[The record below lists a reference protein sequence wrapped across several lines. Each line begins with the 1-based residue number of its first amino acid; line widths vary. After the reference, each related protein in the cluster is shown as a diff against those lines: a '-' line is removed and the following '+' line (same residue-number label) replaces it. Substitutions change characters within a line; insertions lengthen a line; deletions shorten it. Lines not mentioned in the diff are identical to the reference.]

1 MSETL
6 RDDDI
11 TLASFAQSV
20 LNDCL
25 YSVIHDLVI
34 QTHEKEKK
42 LLQTLDPKT
51 LLPLCPNCSLPR
63 LLDPPLA
70 ISKPDKT
77 TQYCSAVPWSRKP
90 GHDIYGNP
98 FPVAGSDKPP
108 TKKEREA
115 RARAEKEERKNAKN
129 TPSKNDD
136 DDKDDGPNIAGG
148 PVDKKAAKVDQR
160 LKDGTYIP
168 WHTCPNCKRS
178 LLITRFAQ
186 HLASCL
192 GIGGRARNAARAS
205 MGGGSV
211 GSGATPGGSR
221 AGTPTGSRK
230 GLDDEDE
237 DSDDVKKASS
247 VRKQVLK
254 KQGLKAGMGKAEGT
268 AKKTN
273 LVKKG
278 KADANGEKRDRE
290 EDEDETTP
298 VRKKMKLQ
306 RQMSLASTGTA
317 GDLSQMSVDADLD
330 ESVDG
335 SFVNPDEEDESEGE

>member
-1 MSETL
+1 MSEVL

-25 YSVIHDLVI
+25 YSVIHGLVI

-51 LLPLCPNCSLPR
+51 LLPICPNCNLPR

-70 ISKPDKT
+70 ISKPEKT
-77 TQYCSAVPWSRKP
+77 TQYCSAIPWSRKP

-205 MGGGSV
+205 MGGSV

-221 AGTPTGSRK
+221 AGTPTSGRK
-230 GLDDEDE
+230 NLDDDDE
-237 DSDDVKKASS
+237 DSDDVKKANS

-254 KQGLKAGMGKAEGT
+254 KQGLKAGMGKPEGS

-278 KADANGEKRDRE
+278 KPDANGEKRDRE

-317 GDLSQMSVDADLD
+317 GDLSQMSVDPDLD
-330 ESVDG
+330 ESLDG